1 MDNINQ
7 QPTASSSS
15 APLPA
20 AIYTNRATS
29 APSLPTPE
37 VDTTSSWFESVIRT
51 SFGDEPHPALGHTK
65 QVEDLESEKAK
76 LDKQLQELQ
85 RRLDAAKEKSVAL
98 EEKRRSTGN
107 MLSASDVNR
116 ALSAGGSR

>member
-20 AIYTNRATS
+20 AIYTNRTSS

-37 VDTTSSWFESVIRT
+37 VDTSSSWFDSVIRT
-51 SFGDEPHPALGHTK
+51 SFGDEPNPTVGQAK
-65 QVEDLESEKAK
+65 QVHDLEVEKASLDQK
-76 LDKQLQELQ
+76 LQDLQ
-85 RRLDAAKEKSVAL
+85 RRLDAAKAKSTAI

-107 MLSASDVNR
+107 MLSASD
-116 ALSAGGSR
+116 